1 MTAAPSGPSAVT
13 VSGLRKRFGATQA
26 LDGVD
31 ATFGPGV
38 NGLLGPNGA
47 GKTTLLRILATVLP
61 PDGGTVDVLGA
72 DPATGDG
79 RLAVRR
85 RLGYLPQEPGFHRH
99 FSAFDFV
106 DYVAILKE
114 WTDRRA
120 RHDEVRRVLTLV
132 GLDAVMHKRIRQ
144 LSGGMR
150 RRVGIAQALL
160 GQPDLLILDEPTA
173 GLDPEQRLRFRELL
187 GTEASRATVLLSTH
201 QTDDVA
207 ALCQRVIVLL
217 EGQVRFAGTPA
228 GLAAIA
234 ADRVWLAAD
243 RDPRAELAWITGEGR
258 IRHIG
263 TPPAGANLV
272 EPTVEDGYLLLAGR
286 SVGPPGQA
294 LAS

>member
-1 MTAAPSGPSAVT
+1 MNSTEIAVSI
-13 VSGLRKRFGATQA
+13 SGLSKRFGPTVA

-31 ATFGPGV
+31 ASFAPGV

-47 GKTTLLRILATVLP
+47 GKTTMLRILATVLP
-61 PDGGTVDVLGA
+61 ADRGQLKVLGV
-72 DPATGDG
+72 DPTTADG

-85 RLGYLPQEPGFHRH
+85 RLGYLPQEPGYHRH

-114 WTDRRA
+114 WVDRKA

-132 GLDAVMHKRIRQ
+132 GLDPVMHKRIRQ

-150 RRVGIAQALL
+150 RRVGIAQALI
-160 GQPDLLILDEPTA
+160 GRPDLLVLDEPTA

-187 GTEASRATVLLSTH
+187 GTDVAGSTALLSTH

-207 ALCQRVIVLL
+207 ALCQHVIVLL
-217 EGQVRFAGTPA
+217 GGRIRFTGTPS
-228 GLAAIA
+228 GLAALA
-234 ADRVWLAAD
+234 TDRVWLASE
-243 RDPRAELAWITGEGR
+243 RDARAELAWVTGEGR

-263 TPPAGANLV
+263 EPPAGAHLV
-272 EPTVEDGYLLLAGR
+272 EPTVEDGYLVLAGR
-286 SVGPPGQA
+286 DTHAGVGA
-294 LAS
+294 

>member
-1 MTAAPSGPSAVT
+1 MSSSDPTVT
-13 VSGLRKRFGATQA
+13 TTGLRKRFGTTVA

-31 ATFGPGV
+31 VAFQPGV

-47 GKTTLLRILATVLP
+47 GKTTMLRILATVLAAD
-61 PDGGTVDVLGA
+61 DGRVDVLGD
-72 DPATGDG
+72 DPATSAG

-99 FSAFDFV
+99 FSAFEFV

-114 WTDRRA
+114 WADRKP

-132 GLDAVMHKRIRQ
+132 GLDSVMHKRIGQ

-160 GQPDLLILDEPTA
+160 GQPDLLVLDEPTA

-187 GTEASRATVLLSTH
+187 GTEAAGATVLLSTH

-207 ALCQRVIVLL
+207 ALCQHVVVLL
-217 EGQVRFAGTPA
+217 AGEVRFTGTPA
-228 GLAAIA
+228 ELSSLAEG
-234 ADRVWLAAD
+234 RVWLAAD

-258 IRHIG
+258 VRHIG
-263 TPPAGANLV
+263 EPPAGAHLV
-272 EPTVEDGYLLLAGR
+272 EPTVEDGYLILAGR
-286 SVGPPGQA
+286 DARAAGEA